1 MRGLLLEP
9 EDTKY
14 ERAVLLISACIGIL
28 LRVLGLVTAGAI
40 EMDGIEYAGA
50 AAHFAHGEFGQALK
64 GVRVPFYPLLTG
76 LFNLVIP
83 DVELAG
89 RLVSLVA
96 ALLLIVFCFFMIR
109 RLFGERTAI
118 YATFFVTVHPYMI
131 RFSSPVLSEAL
142 ATFLFTV
149 AVVLFYSGWVN
160 SRSQEIGLSGLFLTL
175 AYLTR
180 PEYIIYFAPLT
191 VLLLIRERRFLN
203 TAAFLSCF
211 VMIAFAFL
219 IYIRM
224 ETGFWVIDKKMLAWK
239 EKAAAGSSLAFF
251 FGSLSATAIVK
262 NIPVVLLRFGEAI
275 FPPLL
280 FLAILGFK
288 RVEPRYR
295 LLVIVLVATHVLGR
309 SFVPHATKR
318 YSVEF
323 APVIMVFAAQGIA
336 ALFDFFRRRQ
346 YKPSLSYTNSHSCG
360 RPSHWLGTPGGSE
373 EPHPQAGTR
382 GYSGVRRGERRRHPL
397 RGYPEGIHMK
407 ANWYYAAICIIAGLS
422 LFQGIAVG
430 SHGRELH
437 KQAGLYLREERAGG
451 SVASRLPIL
460 TFYART
466 GWVDLP
472 KAWAENQTCE
482 KLRGAL
488 EAGNVR
494 YLAIDDRMKE
504 AAGPIISCLPEFNKL
519 LREFKDEK
527 DYVRIYQQQS
537 R

>member
-336 ALFDFFRRRQ
+336 ALFDFFHRYR
-346 YKPSLSYTNSHSCG
+346 YKL
-360 RPSHWLGTPGGSE
+360 
-373 EPHPQAGTR
+373 
-382 GYSGVRRGERRRHPL
+382 PL
-397 RGYPEGIHMK
+397 F
-407 ANWYYAAICIIAGLS
+407 YAVLCIIAGLS
-422 LFQGIAVG
+422 LYQGIAMG

-472 KAWAENQTCE
+472 KAWEENQTCE

>member
-1 MRGLLLEP
+1 MKGLLFEP
-9 EDTKY
+9 ENTKY
-14 ERAVLLISACIGIL
+14 EGAALLLFGGIAIF
-28 LRVLGLVTAGAI
+28 LRILGLVTAGAI
-40 EMDGIEYAGA
+40 EMDGVEYAGA
-50 AAHFAHGEFGQALK
+50 AELFARGEFGQALK

-76 LFNLVIP
+76 VFNLVIP

-89 RLVSLVA
+89 RLVSLVSA
-96 ALLLIVFCFFMIR
+96 ILLIIFCFFMIR

-118 YATFFVTVHPYMI
+118 YATFFVAVHPYMI

-142 ATFLFTV
+142 ATVLFTV
-149 AVVLFYSGWVN
+149 AVLLFYSGWVN
-160 SRSQEIGLSGLFLTL
+160 SRSREIGLSGLFLTL

-180 PEYIIYFAPLT
+180 PEYIIYFGPLT
-191 VLLLIRERRFLN
+191 VLLLIRQRRFLN

-211 VMIAFAFL
+211 VLIAFAFL

-239 EKAAAGSSLAFF
+239 EKSAAGSSLAFF
-251 FGSLSATAIVK
+251 FGSLSATAILK

-280 FLAILGFK
+280 LLAILGFK

-295 LLVIVLVATHVLGR
+295 LLVLVLVATHVLGR

-336 ALFDFFRRRQ
+336 ALFDFFHRYRYRLPLF
-346 YKPSLSYTNSHSCG
+346 YASL
-360 RPSHWLGTPGGSE
+360 
-373 EPHPQAGTR
+373 
-382 GYSGVRRGERRRHPL
+382 
-397 RGYPEGIHMK
+397 
-407 ANWYYAAICIIAGLS
+407 CIIAGLS
-422 LFQGIAVG
+422 LFQGIPAG

-437 KQAGLYLREERAGG
+437 KQAGLYLRGEPAGG

-472 KAWAENQTCE
+472 KTWAETQSCE
-482 KLRGAL
+482 KLRSAL

-494 YLAIDDRMKE
+494 YLAIDDRIEKE
-504 AAGPIISCLPEFNKL
+504 AAPVISCLTEF
-519 LREFKDEK
+519 RFSGEFRSGRN
-527 DYVRIYQQQS
+527 YLRIYEGQS
-537 R
+537 P

>member
-1 MRGLLLEP
+1 MKGLFSEQ
-9 EDTKY
+9 ENTKY
-14 ERAVLLISACIGIL
+14 EAAALLFFGGIAIF
-28 LRVLGLVTAGAI
+28 LRMLGLVTAGAI
-40 EMDGIEYAGA
+40 EMDGVEYAGA
-50 AAHFAHGEFGQALK
+50 AEHFARGEFGQALK

-76 LFNLVIP
+76 LFNLIIP

-149 AVVLFYSGWVN
+149 AVFLFYSGWVN
-160 SRSQEIGLSGLFLTL
+160 NRSREIGLSGLFLTL

-191 VLLLIRERRFLN
+191 ILLLIRERRFLN

-211 VMIAFAFL
+211 ILIAFAFL

-251 FGSLSATAIVK
+251 FGSLSATGIVK

-323 APVIMVFAAQGIA
+323 APVIMVFSAQGIA
-336 ALFDFFRRRQ
+336 ALFDFFRRYR
-346 YKPSLSYTNSHSCG
+346 YRL
-360 RPSHWLGTPGGSE
+360 
-373 EPHPQAGTR
+373 
-382 GYSGVRRGERRRHPL
+382 PL
-397 RGYPEGIHMK
+397 FYV
-407 ANWYYAAICIIAGLS
+407 ALCIIAGLS

-437 KQAGLYLREERAGG
+437 KQAGLYLRGEQAGG
-451 SVASRLPIL
+451 NVASRLPIL

-472 KAWAENQTCE
+472 KTWAENQSCE
-482 KLRGAL
+482 KLRGVL
-488 EAGNVR
+488 DAGNVR

-504 AAGPIISCLPEFNKL
+504 EAASIVSCLTEF
-519 LREFKDEK
+519 RFSGEFRSGG
-527 DYVRIYQQQS
+527 DYVRLYQRQS